1 MTTLKPKGHRTTESA
16 LDMPSASR
24 ALLLASRAMRL
35 SCPNCGKGRVLKG
48 FNEVH
53 EQCTVCCFRY
63 ARSDDDYFSGA
74 MFFGLMIGETMAVLV
89 IGAFIWITYP
99 NVPWNFM
106 QFAIPVILLLVM
118 IALFPISRVVW
129 LAVDVL
135 MRPVEAS
142 ETRTNSLKREP
153 GTSYPVP

>member
-1 MTTLKPKGHRTTESA
+1 MTSLKPRGDRTTESA
-16 LDMPSASR
+16 LDMPSMSRAFLIASR
-24 ALLLASRAMRL
+24 AARL
-35 SCPNCGKGRVLKG
+35 RCPNCGKGHVLKG

-53 EQCTVCCFRY
+53 ERCVICGFRY

-106 QFAIPVILLLVM
+106 QYAIPLILLGVM
-118 IALFPISRVVW
+118 IVLFPVSRMVW
-129 LAVDVL
+129 LAIDVL
-135 MRPVEAS
+135 LRPVEPS
-142 ETRTNSLKREP
+142 ELLRS
-153 GTSYPVP
+153 SV

>member
-1 MTTLKPKGHRTTESA
+1 MKSLKPKGDRTTESA
-16 LDMPSASR
+16 LAMPSATRALVLASR
-24 ALLLASRAMRL
+24 ALRL
-35 SCPNCGKGRVLKG
+35 RCPNCGKGRVLKG

-53 EQCTVCCFRY
+53 ERCAVCGFRY

-106 QFAIPVILLLVM
+106 QFGIPVILLLVM
-118 IALFPISRVVW
+118 IVLFPISRVVW

-135 MRPVEAS
+135 MRPVEPS
-142 ETRTNSLKREP
+142 EMNSRKGEP

>member
-1 MTTLKPKGHRTTESA
+1 MKSLSPKGDRTTESA
-16 LDMPSASR
+16 LDMPSMSR
-24 ALLLASRAMRL
+24 ALVLASRAARL
-35 SCPNCGKGRVLKG
+35 RCPNCGKGRVLKG

-53 EQCTVCCFRY
+53 ERCAICGFRY

-106 QFAIPVILLLVM
+106 QFAIPVILLVVM
-118 IALFPISRVVW
+118 VVLFPVSRVVW
-129 LAVDVL
+129 LAIDVL
-135 MRPVEAS
+135 LRPVEPS
-142 ETRTNSLKREP
+142 ELRPSA
-153 GTSYPVP
+153 V